1 MASYGEQKLAY
12 AIRKPGEAHA
22 TAQVVA
28 LQFRA
33 APGVVKEMQDAL
45 ALDDLV
51 LRWIMK
57 KEPQGGVP
65 SVGHFRRAMRRAARE
80 LADKEALAAR
90 AGAGEGEDGGEG
102 EAPPPAAAADEGGGT
117 AAGPPPGG

>member
-22 TAQVVA
+22 AAQVVA
-28 LQFRA
+28 LRFRA

-51 LRWIMK
+51 LRWIVK

-90 AGAGEGEDGGEG
+90 AEGAGEGEDG
-102 EAPPPAAAADEGGGT
+102 EAPPPAAEAADEGGGA